1 MSRLLDNIDSPRD
14 LRDLSINELSELADE
29 VRDEILATVS
39 QTGGHLASNLGI
51 VELTI
56 ALHRILDS
64 PRDKIVWDVGHQCY
78 VHKLLTGRRE
88 RFGTLRQ
95 HAGLSGFPVPR
106 ESPHDVFGTGHGSTS
121 LSAALGL
128 AKARDLMHGSEKV
141 VAVIG
146 DGALTG
152 GMAFE
157 ALNQAGAARANM
169 LVVLNDNEM
178 SISRNVGGLSTY
190 LASLRAA
197 VVEPLVRR
205 AREDVAALLQ
215 HVPLGAQVLE
225 AMDRTRDAV
234 KQLVVPGMLFEELG
248 FTYLGPIDGHSIPDL
263 LEILEHAVTLEGP
276 VILHV
281 ITRKGAGYAPA
292 EASPRSFHG
301 TPPFELATGQPRES
315 GAGDPYSAVFG
326 RMLVKLAK
334 QDPRVVG
341 VTAAMLDGTGM
352 ELLREALPD
361 RCFDVGMAEQ
371 HAVTFA
377 AGLAAAGMRPV
388 VAVYSTF
395 AQRAYDQLVH
405 DVCLQNL
412 PVLLVLDRAGL
423 VGDDG
428 ATHHGVFDLSYL
440 RHIPNLVVMAPKD
453 EAELSRMLV
462 TALEQPG
469 PCAIRYPRG
478 SGPGVPVPE
487 VPEALEL
494 GRAEVLEEGE
504 DVLLLAIGA
513 AVQTARAAAERLR
526 EEGLQPTVVN
536 ARFAKPLDAALIC
549 DRAARI
555 GRVVTVE
562 ESAAAGGFGSAVV
575 ELLADRGLTGIAVRR
590 LGLPDRFVEHGD
602 TEALLQILGLDAES
616 LYETCRTIAAEPLAQ
631 GSEAAI
637 QHAASQDRQEGCER

>member
-1 MSRLLDNIDSPRD
+1 MPRLIDKIESPGD
-14 LRDLSINELSELADE
+14 LRDLSRDQLNQLSGEIRE
-29 VRDEILATVS
+29 EILDAVS
-39 QTGGHLASNLGI
+39 DTGGHLASNLGI

-56 ALHRILDS
+56 ALHRMLES
-64 PRDKIVWDVGHQCY
+64 PKDKIVWDVGHQCY

-88 RFGTLRQ
+88 RFHTLRQ
-95 HAGLSGFPVPR
+95 HGGISGFPTPQ
-106 ESPHDVFGTGHGSTS
+106 ESPHDSFGTGHGSTS
-121 LSAALGL
+121 ISAALGL
-128 AKARDLMHGSEKV
+128 AKARDLQHGTEKI

-157 ALNQAGAARANM
+157 ALNQAGAMKANM

-178 SISRNVGGLSTY
+178 SISRNVGGLSAY
-190 LASLRAA
+190 LSSLRAA

-215 HVPLGAQVLE
+215 HVPLGAQMLE

-263 LEILEHAVTLEGP
+263 LEVLEHALGLEGP
-276 VILHV
+276 VIVHV
-281 ITRKGAGYAPA
+281 VTRKGAGYAPA
-292 EASPRSFHG
+292 EEAPRDFHG
-301 TPPFELATGQPRES
+301 TAPFERDTGQPKSVIRADS
-315 GAGDPYSAVFG
+315 YSSVFG
-326 RMLVKLAK
+326 RMLVRLAR
-334 QDPRVVG
+334 QDSRIVG
-341 VTAAMLDGTGM
+341 ITAAMLDGTGM
-352 ELLREALPD
+352 EFLREVLPD

-388 VAVYSTF
+388 VAIYSTF
-395 AQRAYDQLVH
+395 AQRAYDQLLH

-428 ATHHGVFDLSYL
+428 PTHHGAFDLSYL
-440 RHIPNLVVMAPKD
+440 RHIPNLTVMAPKD
-453 EAELSRMLV
+453 EAELCRMLV
-462 TALEQPG
+462 TGLEHPG

-478 SGPGVPVPE
+478 GGPSVPVPE
-487 VPEALEL
+487 VPEPLEI
-494 GRAEVLEEGE
+494 GRAEILREGE
-504 DVLLLAIGA
+504 DVLILAVGA
-513 AVQTARAAAERLR
+513 AVEKAVAAGERLG
-526 EEGLQPTVVN
+526 EEGLGATVVN
-536 ARFAKPLDAALIC
+536 ARFAKPLDAELIC
-549 DRAARI
+549 DLARQI

-562 ESAAAGGFGSAVV
+562 ESALAGGFGSAVA
-575 ELLADRGLTGIAVRR
+575 ELLADSGLHVAIRR

-602 TEALLQILGLDAES
+602 TDVLLEDVGLDADS
-616 LYETCRTIAAEPLAQ
+616 LLEACRAAAGAPLPAGPETTMEHTAF
-631 GSEAAI
+631 
-637 QHAASQDRQEGCER
+637 QDRQEGCER